1 MKPAFLKLLKLDK
14 VRQCLPDELIS
25 VIWSYLVSLRFPR
38 FGPKEVFYDPHK
50 IGWCIASDGRIVY
63 VGLLQR
69 GGLLL
74 ISTSGELQKVVNF
87 GPVHAICADSSMP
100 GRALIALDDGNL
112 HEMVTRYRGATTS
125 SFQTHINLSE
135 YIETWFGFYVVHGG
149 KSVVCILSMDASR
162 MRLYDFFNT
171 CQDFS
176 IPLPVGFPLDIFHL
190 LACRMTKEGCLSCF
204 IVNTDTASLIEYHWT
219 GTELVEHRV
228 WNKAF
233 LNSVNSMTAGSL
245 PDGRFVLLLNGAER
259 DTRIGTTSSYTV
271 FFDPTAGHAIAVC
284 SHPSKQGRATMAGEY
299 LLTFDPGDS
308 AIYRRKIIMNMF
320 DTEYDL

>member
-14 VRQCLPDELIS
+14 VRQFLPDELIS
-25 VIWSYLVSLRFPR
+25 VIWSYLVYLGFPR
-38 FGPKEVFYDPHK
+38 FGPREVFCVVRK
-50 IGWCIASDGRIVY
+50 KMVWCIAFDGRIVY
-63 VGLLQR
+63 VGLLQHA
-69 GGLLL
+69 GLLL
-74 ISTSGELQKVVNF
+74 LSTSGELQGVFNL

-100 GRALIALDDGNL
+100 GRALIASDDGNL
-112 HEMVTRYRGATTS
+112 HAMVTQYRRAPW
-125 SFQTHINLSE
+125 THMMLFV
-135 YIETWFGFYVVHGG
+135 YDETWSGVYVVHGS
-149 KSVVCILSMDASR
+149 KSLVCILSMDASR

-176 IPLPVGFPLDIFHL
+176 IPLPVGFPLDISHL

-259 DTRIGTTSSYTV
+259 DTRISTTSSYTV
-271 FFDPTAGHAIAVC
+271 FFDPTVGHAIAVC

-299 LLTFDPGDS
+299 LLILDPGDS